1 MILTELPIDLKKL
14 IENER
19 VDFSIKAKRNYPLSK
34 SFGRL
39 IFGIA
44 YCAFVSIFVVAFFG
58 PLLKNEEVHFTS
70 NDVPV
75 TASWDDLSELL
86 VPGMIIGLFVIVGI
100 GLMISAFYMFFQ
112 KGGYFVGTQTRM
124 IQYRNGK
131 STITDWEQF
140 SGNVKINAKNNFGDL
155 EYELRTGKLQSRKN
169 ESDKFIPDVIYI
181 SSIENVYEIEK
192 ICKVRIKE
200 NDPTPAALSFEE
212 IKSETP
218 FFKNIF

>member
-1 MILTELPIDLKKL
+1 MNTTVLPIDLKKL
-14 IENER
+14 IENEKIE
-19 VDFSIKAKRNYPLSK
+19 FSIKAKRNYPLNK

-39 IFGIA
+39 IFSIA

-70 NDVPV
+70 NDIPV

-112 KGGYFVGTQTRM
+112 KGGYFVGTATRM
-124 IQYRNGK
+124 IHYRNGK

-140 SGNVKINAKNNFGDL
+140 TGNVKIKAKNNFGDL
-155 EYELRTGKLQSRKN
+155 EYELRTGKMQSRKN
-169 ESDKFIPDVIYI
+169 ESDKFVPDIIYI
-181 SSIENVYEIEK
+181 SAIENVYYIEK
-192 ICKVRIKE
+192 ICKIKIKE
-200 NDPTPAALSFEE
+200 NDPTPAVLAV
-212 IKSETP
+212 
-218 FFKNIF
+218 

>member
-1 MILTELPIDLKKL
+1 MNVTELPVDLKRL

-19 VDFSIKAKRNYPLSK
+19 VDFSIKAKRNLPLSK
-34 SFGRL
+34 AVGRL
-39 IFGIA
+39 LFSIA
-44 YCAFVSIFVVAFFG
+44 YCAFVSIFVFAFFG
-58 PLLKNEEVHFTS
+58 PLFKNEEVHFTS

-75 TASWDDLSELL
+75 TASWDDLSELM
-86 VPGMIIGLFVIVGI
+86 VPGIIIGLFVIGGVI
-100 GLMISAFYMFFQ
+100 ITISSIYLLFQ
-112 KGGYFVGTQTRM
+112 NGGYFVGTETRM

-155 EYELRTGKLQSRKN
+155 EYELRTGKLQSKKN
-169 ESDKFIPDVIYI
+169 ESDKFIPDIIYI

-200 NDPTPAALSFEE
+200 NDPTPAALSFENV
-212 IKSETP
+212 KSEAI
-218 FFKNIF
+218 FKNIF